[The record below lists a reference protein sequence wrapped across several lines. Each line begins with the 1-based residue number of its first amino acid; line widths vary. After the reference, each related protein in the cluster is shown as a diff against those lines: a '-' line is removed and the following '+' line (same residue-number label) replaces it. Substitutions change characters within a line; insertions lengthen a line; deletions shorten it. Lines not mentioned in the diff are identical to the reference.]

1 MTTELVI
8 RDDQARVKARIIE
21 TLAQAIVEDYLSE
34 TRPES
39 DSDEPPSEIEA
50 AQRWGTVRFPLG
62 TPLTGL
68 TQTSRK

>member
-50 AQRWGTVRFPLG
+50 A
-62 TPLTGL
+62 
-68 TQTSRK
+68 